1 MGKTFWSF
9 LLIILYAYGSQAQA
23 RPNLCLPL
31 FYDLNRPS
39 VSKLNSFATRFYNK
53 RLELLQSS
61 NNEQVR
67 KQIGDF
73 PIFRPI
79 PFLAFAKSS
88 FLKARFLLSREFHS
102 QEENTLSYYKSYPE
116 QESALT
122 KEIDDLIYEV
132 EHLTQIGK
140 LNYRQWTYLA
150 FKVSVVNSIVSS
162 ESWSHT
168 LDQQVKLAHHPKYTF
183 EQKQALLY
191 ENTQRVIRLLTD
203 FDAFNYWERLIRH
216 YGENIFSLNR
226 LPLYISGNFSLHE
239 PPQQFISKGFQPI
252 TIESEPKIVDGKILL
267 PFESFTLNIKN
278 ALQSPVNGQKSD
290 PYLQP
295 DTFSSIY
302 QYLASRDKLTR
313 EFLLF
318 LTYKTAQQPPSIQEH
333 INTILSSFSRLDSP
347 LLTPFQL
354 ALKVE
359 SLSQEI
365 EKKALPEKDYE
376 DYMKALSLLR
386 SLSHWTST

>member
-9 LLIILYAYGSQAQA
+9 LLIILYAYGSQTQA
-23 RPNLCLPL
+23 HPNLCLPL

-61 NNEQVR
+61 NKEQVR

-150 FKVSVVNSIVSS
+150 F
-162 ESWSHT
+162 
-168 LDQQVKLAHHPKYTF
+168 
-183 EQKQALLY
+183 
-191 ENTQRVIRLLTD
+191 
-203 FDAFNYWERLIRH
+203 
-216 YGENIFSLNR
+216 
-226 LPLYISGNFSLHE
+226 
-239 PPQQFISKGFQPI
+239 
-252 TIESEPKIVDGKILL
+252 
-267 PFESFTLNIKN
+267 
-278 ALQSPVNGQKSD
+278 
-290 PYLQP
+290 
-295 DTFSSIY
+295 
-302 QYLASRDKLTR
+302 
-313 EFLLF
+313 
-318 LTYKTAQQPPSIQEH
+318 
-333 INTILSSFSRLDSP
+333 
-347 LLTPFQL
+347 
-354 ALKVE
+354 
-359 SLSQEI
+359 
-365 EKKALPEKDYE
+365 
-376 DYMKALSLLR
+376 
-386 SLSHWTST
+386 